1 MEMAKVSELQENLEK
16 KNIKFD
22 DIVDNDTKGMKNKL
36 LFLWALI
43 GPGFLAAIG
52 DNDAGGL
59 ISYSVTGMKFGIS
72 LFIPLSICLV
82 IITYTVQEMSMRLSV
97 VTQTG
102 FTSLIKKY
110 YGNLWIKYHITTIC
124 MENILML
131 TTEFIGMS
139 AGLVVL
145 GLPMWVSVL
154 ISLVLVLSV
163 ITMAGYWTK
172 ERLTLF
178 IGFFNIVFIIIA
190 FMTHP
195 SIKNIAY
202 TFIAWNYPKE
212 SQNLFWYIVAII
224 GNAVAPWMIFFQ
236 GNACIDKGIV
246 KDHIR
251 LGRID
256 TTIGCIVQ
264 VVIAACV
271 IISGAALFGQVNNIE
286 TLGPAQLILTFSSH
300 MGRTAGI
307 LFGIGLFN
315 AGFMA
320 AITIS
325 LSTTWCVSEA
335 FGWKQS
341 LNSKLSE
348 APKFYGVYIGSVVIA
363 ACIVLIPNLHLNYIT
378 LLTQVISGFLMAPI
392 LIFLVMLTNKK
403 ELMGEYKN
411 NLFINIRACIVAA
424 ILIVMAVLLI
434 FNSI

>member
-1 MEMAKVSELQENLEK
+1 MAKVSELQENLEK

-110 YGNLWIKYHITTIC
+110 YGNSWIKYHITTIC

-224 GNAVAPWMIFFQ
+224 GNAVAP
-236 GNACIDKGIV
+236 
-246 KDHIR
+246 
-251 LGRID
+251 
-256 TTIGCIVQ
+256 
-264 VVIAACV
+264 
-271 IISGAALFGQVNNIE
+271 
-286 TLGPAQLILTFSSH
+286 
-300 MGRTAGI
+300 
-307 LFGIGLFN
+307 
-315 AGFMA
+315 
-320 AITIS
+320 
-325 LSTTWCVSEA
+325 
-335 FGWKQS
+335 
-341 LNSKLSE
+341 
-348 APKFYGVYIGSVVIA
+348 
-363 ACIVLIPNLHLNYIT
+363 
-378 LLTQVISGFLMAPI
+378 
-392 LIFLVMLTNKK
+392 
-403 ELMGEYKN
+403 
-411 NLFINIRACIVAA
+411 
-424 ILIVMAVLLI
+424 
-434 FNSI
+434 